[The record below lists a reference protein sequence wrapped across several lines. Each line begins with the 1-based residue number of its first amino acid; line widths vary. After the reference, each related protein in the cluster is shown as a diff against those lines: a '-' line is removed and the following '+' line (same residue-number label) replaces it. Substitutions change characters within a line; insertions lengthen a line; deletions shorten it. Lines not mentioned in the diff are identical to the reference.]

1 MSIQARDIAIKAS
14 EFCELLDNVHI
25 KAMKQGAIYSLL
37 CMLKDNY
44 GEDFEEPLVFF
55 LAHGSFTEG
64 LHE

>member
-1 MSIQARDIAIKAS
+1 MSFQTRDIAIKAS

-25 KAMKQGAIYSLL
+25 KAMKQGAIYSFL

-55 LAHGSFTEG
+55 LTHGSLAEES
-64 LHE
+64 HE